1 MLVYSMLSKYSK
13 VRRLSNYPLMMMIE
27 GVFPCGHRASRGPQL
42 RGLWDFNPQS
52 EEQMRGRL
60 FVPE

>member
-1 MLVYSMLSKYSK
+1 LPADM
-13 VRRLSNYPLMMMIE
+13 
-27 GVFPCGHRASRGPQL
+27 RAQVK
-42 RGLWDFNPQS
+42 GLWEFNPQS